1 MEKKLKRGIFI
12 TFEGPEGSGKSTH
25 SRRLAEELMRDGYD
39 IVHTAEPGGTG
50 LGRRIR
56 EILLEKDSV
65 NLGARA
71 ELLLFEA
78 DRAQHLEELISPALE
93 EGKLVLC
100 DRFNTATFAY
110 QGYGLGMDM
119 DLIGMVDGM
128 ATGGMSPD
136 LTVLLDV
143 DAVTGLARAGREGP
157 ADRMEKRSADFHE
170 RVREGYLDLA
180 AKDPVRMKVVDA
192 RAGIEE
198 TYGAIK
204 DLVYDLIKGR
214 QGTE

>member
-25 SRRLAEELMRDGYD
+25 SRRLAEELTRDGYEV
-39 IVHTAEPGGTG
+39 VHTAEPGGTG

-56 EILLEKDSV
+56 EILLKKDSV
-65 NLGARA
+65 RLGARA

-119 DLIGMVDGM
+119 DMIDMVDSM

-143 DAVTGLARAGREGP
+143 DVATGLIRAGAEGP
-157 ADRMEKRSADFHE
+157 ADRMEKRGTDFHE
-170 RVREGYLDLA
+170 KVRGGYLDLA
-180 AKDPVRMKVVDA
+180 AKDPDRIKVVDA
-192 RAGIEE
+192 CAGIEDA
-198 TYGAIK
+198 YGVIK
-204 DLVYDLIKGR
+204 DMVYDLIKGR